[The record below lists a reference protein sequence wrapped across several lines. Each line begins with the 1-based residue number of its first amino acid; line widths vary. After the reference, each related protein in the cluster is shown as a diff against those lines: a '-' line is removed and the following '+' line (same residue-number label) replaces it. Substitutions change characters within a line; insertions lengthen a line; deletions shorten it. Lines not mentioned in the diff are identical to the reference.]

1 MGSTRWAVVG
11 ALLVAACGGPP
22 APGPPGTTP
31 GPVPPSPAL
40 SASRSAPAEPAGP
53 PVGVAPPPQAVV
65 PPATEPP
72 AAIPAGALYACVVA
86 AKGERQVS
94 AIELAP
100 PVSALCARHPEM
112 GPCRYARE
120 ACRRGGG
127 RVFAADGQEITP
139 ATEAEY
145 DKRVLRVRLQSS

>member
-1 MGSTRWAVVG
+1 
-11 ALLVAACGGPP
+11 
-22 APGPPGTTP
+22 TP
-31 GPVPPSPAL
+31 GSEPPSPAFSPPL
-40 SASRSAPAEPAGP
+40 PAAAESAAGP
-53 PVGVAPPPQAVV
+53 PAVSAPMPQAVV

-72 AAIPAGALYACVVA
+72 VAIPAGALYACIVA

-112 GPCRYARE
+112 GPCQYARE

-127 RVFAADGQEITP
+127 RVFAAHGQEITP

-145 DKRVLRVRLQSS
+145 DKRVLRVRLKSS